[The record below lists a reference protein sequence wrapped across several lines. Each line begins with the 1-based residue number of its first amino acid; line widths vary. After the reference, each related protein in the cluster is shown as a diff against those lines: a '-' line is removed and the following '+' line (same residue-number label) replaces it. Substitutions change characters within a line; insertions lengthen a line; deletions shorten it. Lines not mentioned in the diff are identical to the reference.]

1 MVVLSVGC
9 RQEELLRRRILTG
22 PGCLGPGCFRDALVI
37 SVQNR
42 YLERVPMVA
51 RARPVSKRFAVL
63 AAAFTLVVGGAAMS
77 RAAVLPTLYVNY
89 VGTNCTFTLTNDSN
103 TSVTT
108 LEPGTYQLMLQA
120 DDFQS
125 CASGLPDFRL
135 TGPGV
140 SVETPIDAGNGSAA
154 NFQIN
159 LQPSST
165 YVAQDSSQPL
175 SRITF
180 VTLASGAP
188 AAPTI
193 QGGGGGGSTVTT
205 SSGGGSGKSAIGTST
220 GATGDPLR
228 GALLGLV
235 NATGKLSLTEKGK
248 AVASLKS
255 GRYTLT
261 VTDESSRSGFT
272 IQQSTKS
279 PSTVT
284 GVAFVGKKTE
294 TLDFKPGQ
302 WLFYPSVVGSKSYFI
317 VSA

>member
-1 MVVLSVGC
+1 
-9 RQEELLRRRILTG
+9 
-22 PGCLGPGCFRDALVI
+22 
-37 SVQNR
+37 
-42 YLERVPMVA
+42 MVA
-51 RARPVSKRFAVL
+51 RARPVSKWFAVL
-63 AAAFTLVVGGAAMS
+63 AATLTVSVGGAALA

-103 TSVTT
+103 SSFAT
-108 LEPGTYQLMLQA
+108 LAPGTYQLMLQA

-154 NFQIN
+154 NFQIA

-165 YVAQDSSQPL
+165 YVAQDGSQPL

-180 VTLASGAP
+180 TTLASGT
-188 AAPTI
+188 PTTPVI

-205 SSGGGSGKSAIGTST
+205 STGGGSGKSAIGTTT
-220 GATGDPLR
+220 GTKTDPLR
-228 GALLGLV
+228 GTLLGIV
-235 NATGKLSLTEKGK
+235 SATGKLSLTDKGK
-248 AVASLKS
+248 AVASLES
-255 GRYTLT
+255 GRYTVE
-261 VTDESSRSGFT
+261 VTDESSKSGFT
-272 IQQSTKS
+272 IQQSSKS

-284 GVAFVGKKTE
+284 GVAFIGKKTE

-302 WLFYPSVVGSKSYFI
+302 WLFYPSVVGTKNYFI